1 MLRQAQGAF
10 EPLHQRRD
18 ANGAIAP
25 CSRTATTKR
34 CSFSART
41 GVPLSPIKRQRGEAR
56 NDYLTFADLAH
67 RLGYGERWP

>member
-1 MLRQAQGAF
+1 MVPSLLAPG
-10 EPLHQRRD
+10 QR
-18 ANGAIAP
+18 P
-25 CSRTATTKR
+25 YKTKR

-67 RLGYGERWP
+67 RLGCGERWP